1 MKVFPNEE
9 AWRQGRTAP
18 GEWSGVLQGTRSIV
32 PRGGLTARALRQV
45 RLDRSVWY
53 CRELVDKI
61 AKRTGRLD
69 RPGQPEHGRS
79 FTAYAL
85 ARGGIRTTVMEPT
98 PPEVRGRPSGRP
110 RLVRREYERLA
121 RECRRLLLA
130 GRQGRSLYQELARRL
145 NLTAS
150 QVKDRLSRGRRYG
163 YFPDLPTRG
172 RSG

>member
-1 MKVFPNEE
+1 M
-9 AWRQGRTAP
+9 A
-18 GEWSGVLQGTRSIV
+18 TRSHCTRRV
-32 PRGGLTARALRQV
+32 EWRAAGDSVDRPSRRSDSSCATAGPAH
-45 RLDRSVWY
+45 RSVWY

-130 GRQGRSLYQELARRL
+130 GRQGRSLYRELARRL